1 MPIRTF
7 VNNVRVSKEK
17 TGKDFSQF
25 MDELKELTTLK
36 EQNQWLVI
44 VIRKLYLEAKQS
56 NPDFEFTFEL
66 PKEIHEKIWPEA
78 WKEENNNKQDDTK

>member
-36 EQNQWLVI
+36 EQNQ
-44 VIRKLYLEAKQS
+44 
-56 NPDFEFTFEL
+56 
-66 PKEIHEKIWPEA
+66 
-78 WKEENNNKQDDTK
+78 